1 MTKPLT
7 PTPSGIPCKL
17 CSEDI
22 PQQRINACKGTTTCV
37 KCSDV
42 KTKKPI
48 TLQKGTGDDTYTE
61 TVIVDD
67 DVYQKHLQLEM
78 DNRKFLGITT
88 HKLEDEKPKTDEKI

>member
-1 MTKPLT
+1 MTKNLQPI
-7 PTPSGIPCKL
+7 PSGIPCKH
-17 CSEDI
+17 CTEDI
-22 PQQRINACKGTTTCV
+22 PQQRINACPGTTTCV

-61 TVIVDD
+61 TIIVDD
-67 DVYQKHLQLEM
+67 EVYQKHLQIEM
-78 DNRKFLGITT
+78 ANRRALGIVD